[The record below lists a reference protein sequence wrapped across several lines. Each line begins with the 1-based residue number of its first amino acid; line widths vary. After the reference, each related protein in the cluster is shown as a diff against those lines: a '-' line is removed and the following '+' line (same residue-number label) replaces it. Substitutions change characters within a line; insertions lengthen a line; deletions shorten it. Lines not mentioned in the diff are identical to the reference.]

1 MFGVHVDFQL
11 VTVLEAKHA
20 MFALDVSSWMLLILV
35 LLVFEIAVKGL
46 FTKITFDTIVDTVY
60 MLV

>member
-1 MFGVHVDFQL
+1 MFGVHVGFQL